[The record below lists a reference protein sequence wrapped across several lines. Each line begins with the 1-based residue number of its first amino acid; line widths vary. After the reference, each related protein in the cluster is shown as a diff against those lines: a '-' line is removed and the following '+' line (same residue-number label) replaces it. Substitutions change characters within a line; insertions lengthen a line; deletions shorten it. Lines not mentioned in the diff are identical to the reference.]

1 MHWYINKDVVP
12 TLEAKQKMIK
22 FYQNKEIDIL
32 KLGCTH
38 PNLAEF
44 CLHKSTNYKNYPF
57 CESDKGLCEK
67 TQEDITGG
75 PRSVVTRKAA
85 AVETFIRNH
94 QL

>member
-1 MHWYINKDVVP
+1 MFKDFLQWYNNKDVVP
-12 TLEAKQKMIK
+12 TLEARQKMIK

-44 CLHKSTNYKNYPF
+44 CLHKSTNYKNDPF
-57 CESDKGLCEK
+57 CESDKGLREK

-75 PRSVVTRKAA
+75 P
-85 AVETFIRNH
+85 
-94 QL
+94 